1 MKEMNDK
8 LNGKIKNS
16 FGQMNKKAPDLLWNG
31 LSASL
36 DENSPVDAAP
46 EPADPYLYKK
56 IRESYSSQHR
66 IAPSHV
72 WQSINKQLNIDLV
85 WTRVSKEL
93 DGAGGISRHRWQW
106 TAVAATFLFMVGL
119 AGAYFLS
126 LEDSLILSGSNSGAP
141 IQLTETLADGNLPN
155 GSDVDKNNENTL
167 DITEKQRLPQL
178 GNGSESM
185 SEHQENQQQ
194 EEISFHEDKDASKVS
209 SKSAFGVPEN
219 IIVHKAS
226 TLPSTDNS
234 LASLGSISKSIP
246 SDFLET
252 RTVVPDPLNKGIY
265 AAFDSLG
272 FRPMAEVQNNA
283 AEEYEK
289 KKVLLSRFNLGLALS
304 YHNSWLLNNETQ
316 RSFDR
321 GSLIS
326 TSPTFKE
333 SIGLTLGYHFSS
345 KSMISTEVHLAKS
358 GQEYKTFGDGSYIR
372 KGLELTYYKAYVQY
386 QYNLLQNRKS
396 LLSDITI
403 KAGLFGGFL
412 YDKQGELRET
422 QSRYSQYD
430 YGVRGALGQE
440 KRIGGLTVG
449 YGMSVERGLRNIFL
463 GSENMPARFNETYTL
478 NIGPY
483 LNLRYNL

>member
-1 MKEMNDK
+1 MKEKNDK
-8 LNGKIKNS
+8 LNDKIKNS
-16 FGQMNKKAPDLLWNG
+16 FGQMNKKAPDLLWND

-46 EPADPYLYKK
+46 ESEESYLFQK
-56 IRESYSSQHR
+56 IKESYSSQHH

-93 DGAGGISRHRWQW
+93 DRTGGISWHKWQW
-106 TAVAATFLFMVGL
+106 TAVAAMFLFMVGI
-119 AGAYFLS
+119 AGAYYLNS
-126 LEDSLILSGSNSGAP
+126 EDTKTLLVRDSETSILLAD
-141 IQLTETLADGNLPN
+141 TLARESLATGF
-155 GSDVDKNNENTL
+155 GVKKNNENTSAT
-167 DITEKQRLPQL
+167 TEEQQSPQL
-178 GNGSESM
+178 GNISENL
-185 SEHQENQQQ
+185 SEHQVNQQQ
-194 EEISFHEDKDASKVS
+194 EESPFHEDEDASKVS
-209 SKSAFGVPEN
+209 LKSVTGVHEN
-219 IIVHKAS
+219 ILEHEAS

-234 LASLGSISKSIP
+234 LASLGSISKSTP
-246 SDFLET
+246 SDLLKT
-252 RTVVPDPLNKGIY
+252 RTVIPDPLNKGIY

-283 AEEYEK
+283 TEEYEK
-289 KKVLLSRFNLGLALS
+289 KPIILSRLNLGLTLS
-304 YHNSWLLNNETQ
+304 YNNSWLLNNETQ

-326 TSPTFKE
+326 SSPTFKE
-333 SIGLTLGYHFSS
+333 SIGLTLGYHLSS
-345 KSMISTEVHLAKS
+345 KSIISAEVHLAKN

-372 KGLELTYYKAYVQY
+372 KGLELTYYKGYVQY

-396 LLSDITI
+396 LLSDITV

-449 YGMSVERGLRNIFL
+449 YGISVERGLRNIFL

-478 NIGPY
+478 NVGPY
-483 LNLRYNL
+483 LNLRFNP